1 MNEEAGYEA
10 TPFLPSWDTR
20 ITYLLCGKSG
30 QHYRIII
37 YMLNGEKVRFM
48 MGHTES
54 VVDVVKSHAR
64 QAWEEL
70 TQDGYFLKDIE
81 TAKNS
86 PYPASSFIHQSL
98 AMSKQMKDNMA
109 DYLDNNSWKKD
120 FDALGVDYVLDA

>member
-1 MNEEAGYEA
+1 MNEEAGYKA
-10 TPFLPSWDTR
+10 TWDTR

-37 YMLNGEKVRFM
+37 YMLNGNKVRFM

-54 VVDVVKSHAR
+54 IVDVVQSHAR

-81 TAKNS
+81 TVSNPAK
-86 PYPASSFIHQSL
+86 SSWTEQVDITRENL
-98 AMSKQMKDNMA
+98 
-109 DYLDNNSWKKD
+109 DY
-120 FDALGVDYVLDA
+120 ALDA

>member
-1 MNEEAGYEA
+1 MNEEAGYKA
-10 TPFLPSWDTR
+10 TWDTR
-20 ITYLLCGKSG
+20 ITYLLCGNGG

-37 YMLNGEKVRFM
+37 YMLNGDKVRFM

-70 TQDGYFLKDIE
+70 MQAGYFLKDIE

-86 PYPASSFIHQSL
+86 P
-98 AMSKQMKDNMA
+98 AMAKQMKDNMREYLKDNP
-109 DYLDNNSWKKD
+109 DYENISEY
-120 FDALGVDYVLDA
+120 ALDA

>member
-81 TAKNS
+81 TVKNS
-86 PYPASSFIHQSL
+86 P

>member
-10 TPFLPSWDTR
+10 TPFEMEYTPFLPSWDTR
-20 ITYLLCGKSG
+20 ITYLLCGKDG

-54 VVDVVKSHAR
+54 VVDVVQSHAR
-64 QAWEEL
+64 QRWEEL
-70 TQDGYFLKDIE
+70 MQEGYFLKDVE

-86 PYPASSFIHQSL
+86 P
-98 AMSKQMKDNMA
+98 AMAKQMEDNMTE
-109 DYLDNNSWKKD
+109 YLKD
-120 FDALGVDYVLDA
+120 KSGYEYMSEYALDA

>member
-20 ITYLLCGKSG
+20 ITYLLVGKDG

-86 PYPASSFIHQSL
+86 P

-109 DYLDNNSWKKD
+109 EYLDNNSWKKD